1 MTVDVRTLPRTLATI
16 AAELELDEASYVTLD
31 QIADIAHR
39 HGIASEPRNLAWRL
53 RKSGWLLDTASRGVW
68 EFAPAVN
75 AGPYSRGDTFALL
88 RGLLERRS
96 MAGAR
101 VCLVSSLWLRGL
113 SERPP
118 SRHEICLNPG
128 TRPPTGLKAE
138 YRVLR
143 FDSRLR
149 PAHLRG
155 LPVEA
160 PATTLVH
167 LATHPAHVSSWEA
180 IVMALPD
187 LAAATTA
194 DELRIEVNH
203 RPPTVSAR
211 LGYLL
216 EGVAPNL
223 VQEADLRP
231 TPTVTRIGP
240 PEAPA
245 RFNSRWNIADNQLPV
260 DPTTLTAEATLDI
273 SP

>member
-1 MTVDVRTLPRTLATI
+1 MTVDARTLPRALAII
-16 AAELELDEASYVTLD
+16 AAELELNEASYVTLD
-31 QIADIAHR
+31 QITDIAHR

-53 RKSGWLLDTASRGVW
+53 RKSGWLLDTPSRGVW

-75 AGPYSRGDTFALL
+75 AGPYGRGDTFALL

-118 SRHEICLNPG
+118 SRHEICIGPG
-128 TRPPTGLKAE
+128 VKPPTGLKAE
-138 YRVLR
+138 YRVLH
-143 FDSRLR
+143 FDSRLP
-149 PAHLRG
+149 PARLRG

-160 PATTLVH
+160 PATMLTHV
-167 LATHPAHVSSWEA
+167 ATHPAHVSSWEA

-187 LAAATTA
+187 LAARTPAN
-194 DELRIEVNH
+194 DLLIEIKH
-203 RPPTVSAR
+203 RPATVSAR

-216 EGVAPNL
+216 EGVAPEL
-223 VQEADLRP
+223 VREANLRP

-240 PEAPA
+240 PKAPA
-245 RFNSRWNIADNQLPV
+245 RFNSRWNVADSQLPV
-260 DPTTLTAEATLDI
+260 DPTTLTPEATLDL
-273 SP
+273 SR